1 MVVTSNQKRSTVV
14 VLYGPHSAGKLTVAT
29 ELEKLT
35 GFKVFHNHLTV
46 EPVRALFDLGTPQ
59 FARVVWHIRTFLFE
73 EAAQAGVSLIY
84 TMNTARGIDPP
95 ETNEQSVGRIE
106 NAVHKHHG
114 RVVYVHLEPARD
126 VLEARIQ
133 DPDRKMRGKLVDIE
147 RARETL
153 EGWTSES
160 LHWSDLRIDNTH
172 VTPDEAAR
180 IIRDHYRL

>member
-1 MVVTSNQKRSTVV
+1 MVAVTSHQRRSTVV
-14 VLYGPHSAGKLTVAT
+14 VLYGPHGAGKLTVAT

-46 EPVRALFDLGTPQ
+46 EPVRALFELGTPR

-73 EAAQAGVSLIY
+73 EAAQAGVDLIY

-106 NAVHKHHG
+106 NAVHKQHG
-114 RVVYVHLEPARD
+114 RVVYVDLEPARD
-126 VLEARIQ
+126 VLEARIK
-133 DPDRKMRGKLVDIE
+133 DPARETRGKLVDVD

-153 EGWTSES
+153 QGWTGES
-160 LHWSDLRIDNTH
+160 LHSSDL
-172 VTPDEAAR
+172 
-180 IIRDHYRL
+180 